1 MTTRRHTC
9 VTGVRGAR
17 VHAHTRVLSA
27 TMADSATVAGYS
39 SSAP

>member
-9 VTGVRGAR
+9 ATGVRDAR
-17 VHAHTRVLSA
+17 ADAHTRVLSA

-39 SSAP
+39 SSAL